1 MEEEKGFNF
10 QKHRQFTSRWFR
22 LGKYLIYLLA
32 VIILGTYWYQK
43 VSAKITHES
52 TKRHEPLE
60 IKVIKE

>member
-10 QKHRQFTSRWFR
+10 QQHRKFTSRWFR

-43 VSAKITHES
+43 VSEKITIES
-52 TKRHEPLE
+52 SQSNDLQE
-60 IKVIKE
+60 IKVFKK